1 MRKFILSRTETNGSV
16 ISFVV
21 ATGLASSGWY
31 WAAGLSFFVG
41 WSVNI
46 YADGLN
52 SKEPNSD
59 E

>member
-16 ISFVV
+16 ISFVA

-41 WSVNI
+41 WSVSI
-46 YADGLN
+46 YADGLD
-52 SKEPNSD
+52 SEEPPK
-59 E
+59 